1 MTYVKDGADLGG
13 HHLSSHFSK
22 QAFESR
28 RFKKLPGELPNDK
41 ANKQSMDLS
50 LQRLDFSAACNQ
62 VSELLSYA
70 QPLRPNRCP
79 VDREAEIVGLASS
92 EFATFEE
99 FKTAYLAV
107 QVPVICFLRPHEV
120 EEAVGWIRD
129 SDDIS
134 MVGEPA
140 SLTRWRRERI
150 TKAHDRR
157 LDSLTRTYCREELIE
172 ALRSACQVASPFQ
185 PVSLILMD
193 LDHLKSI
200 NDQAGVEAG
209 DQILRQMGV
218 LVQSICKNSLVS
230 RTRGGEFGVLVQS
243 NESIAKRVA
252 TILRDTVDGYQWQ
265 GFVGVTASF
274 GVATALAS
282 CEPSLVLRQADEALF
297 AAKAI
302 GRNQVVCYSEI
313 VNVSQVDSDQ
323 LEVISLENKARVMS
337 ERVTNFVTQQSR
349 RIMMT
354 LHKEANTDALTQLF
368 NRRYLDKQLV
378 EEFNMAIVND
388 RDLCIAL
395 VDLDH
400 FGEVNKVHGWPT
412 GDRTLCTVAETITR
426 SIRAADWV
434 GRYGGE
440 EICIV
445 MPDTNLEQA
454 MTVCERV
461 RRATDLSQCSTT
473 SGQPL
478 RITVSIGIVELDRAS
493 DQSVTQLIERVSRM
507 TLKAKSSGRNQV
519 QC

>member
-1 MTYVKDGADLGG
+1 
-13 HHLSSHFSK
+13 
-22 QAFESR
+22 
-28 RFKKLPGELPNDK
+28 
-41 ANKQSMDLS
+41 
-50 LQRLDFSAACNQ
+50 
-62 VSELLSYA
+62 
-70 QPLRPNRCP
+70 
-79 VDREAEIVGLASS
+79 
-92 EFATFEE
+92 
-99 FKTAYLAV
+99 
-107 QVPVICFLRPHEV
+107 
-120 EEAVGWIRD
+120 
-129 SDDIS
+129 
-134 MVGEPA
+134 
-140 SLTRWRRERI
+140 
-150 TKAHDRR
+150 
-157 LDSLTRTYCREELIE
+157 
-172 ALRSACQVASPFQ
+172 
-185 PVSLILMD
+185 
-193 LDHLKSI
+193 
-200 NDQAGVEAG
+200 
-209 DQILRQMGV
+209 
-218 LVQSICKNSLVS
+218 
-230 RTRGGEFGVLVQS
+230 
-243 NESIAKRVA
+243 
-252 TILRDTVDGYQWQ
+252 
-265 GFVGVTASF
+265 
-274 GVATALAS
+274 
-282 CEPSLVLRQADEALF
+282 
-297 AAKAI
+297 
-302 GRNQVVCYSEI
+302 
-313 VNVSQVDSDQ
+313 
-323 LEVISLENKARVMS
+323 
-337 ERVTNFVTQQSR
+337 
-349 RIMMT
+349 MMT